1 MKRTP
6 ALLISTLLL
15 AAFSCPAF
23 AETYQIDPVHS
34 SIGFKIKHLF
44 SKVTGRFAEV
54 NGVIE
59 IDPNQP
65 ENSSVN
71 ATIEVKSI
79 DTQNAKRDS
88 HLKTADFFDVE
99 KFPAMTFKS
108 KHVKKI
114 DDKTADVI
122 GDLTIHGVTKEVPLR
137 VKFLGKGPGMAGK
150 EITGWEAT
158 TTINR
163 KDFGLTWGKMIEGV
177 AAVGDEVEI
186 ELQIEA
192 PKKA

>member
-1 MKRTP
+1 MKRILTFLVFTLSLT
-6 ALLISTLLL
+6 ALNGS
-15 AAFSCPAF
+15 AF
-23 AETYQIDPVHS
+23 AETYAIDPVHS
-34 SIGFKIKHLF
+34 SIGFKVKHLF

-54 NGVIE
+54 TGDINV
-59 IDPNQP
+59 DPNQP

-71 ATIEVKSI
+71 ATIEAKSI
-79 DTQNAKRDS
+79 DTQNAKRDA
-88 HLKTADFFDVE
+88 HLKTGDFFDVE
-99 KFPAMTFKS
+99 KFPAITFKS
-108 KHVKKI
+108 KQVKKI

-137 VKFLGKGPGMAGK
+137 VTFLGKGPGMAGK
-150 EITGWEAT
+150 EITGWEAK